1 LVYDI
6 SNYDSFLAL
15 STFLHDARALASPK
29 LTVVLAGNKSD
40 VAPDYTGSAPD
51 ADLLCGTSVPESLAG
66 SVRSTTSSSILRAYR
81 STMAS
86 MTVAQEGRE
95 VFGNEAATWAQQQ
108 GVSVATEVSA
118 LTGDSVEEAFTRLAR
133 IILTRIELGEVD
145 PSDPTS
151 GIQYGD
157 SWAAGTMRSVE
168 TSKLRD
174 WEEVFRIDKGK
185 KRRCC

>member
-6 SNYDSFLAL
+6 SNHESFRAL

-29 LTVVLAGNKSD
+29 LTVVLAGNKVD
-40 VAPDYTGSAPD
+40 VTDDYAGSIPD
-51 ADLLCGTSVPESLAG
+51 ADLLSASVPESLAG
-66 SVRSTTSSSILRAYR
+66 SMRSTTSSSILKAYR
-81 STMAS
+81 SSMATA
-86 MTVAQEGRE
+86 TVAQEGRE
-95 VFGNEAATWAQQQ
+95 VYGDEAASWAHQQKI
-108 GVSVATEVSA
+108 SVATEVSA
-118 LTGDSVEEAFTRLAR
+118 LTGDSVEEAFTKLAK

-157 SWAAGTMRSVE
+157 SWGADTTRSVE

-174 WEEVFRIDKGK
+174 WEEVFRIDKGTK
-185 KRRCC
+185 KGCC